1 MVERELERA
10 KNGDPEAFS
19 GIVRSHQH
27 RVYNLALRM
36 LRDPDEAK
44 DATQDIFIKLHS
56 RLKNFRHSSRLS
68 TWVYRV
74 ATNHLLDQL
83 RRAKRERTRRINR
96 PWKEVTHLRNDPRS
110 EDPAVVVNQ
119 EEVRQIVGEAV
130 DELPDLYRTV
140 IVLHY
145 QQGLSYREI
154 AEILGVSPRTVG
166 TRIHRAK
173 ARLRSRLDPV
183 WRGGGIDGGK

>member
-1 MVERELERA
+1 MERELERA

-19 GIVRSHQH
+19 DIVRSHQH
-27 RVYNLALRM
+27 RVYNLALKM

-44 DATQDIFIKLHS
+44 DATQDIFIKIHS
-56 RLKNFRHSSRLS
+56 SLKNFRHSSRLP

-83 RRAKRERTRRINR
+83 RRAKRERTRRINQ
-96 PWKEVTHLRNDPRS
+96 PWKEVAHIRNDPRA

-119 EEVRQIVGEAV
+119 EEVRQIVREAV

-145 QQGLSYREI
+145 QQGLSYQEI
-154 AEILGVSPRTVG
+154 AEILGVSARTVG

-173 ARLRSRLDPV
+173 ARLRSWLDPI
-183 WRGGGIDGGK
+183 WRGGKIDGGK